1 MKKEIKYTREELLNA
16 LRGDSVAYVKFT
28 KTNGE
33 TRYMKCTRNP
43 KYIPEAMA
51 PAKND
56 DKQKEKTSIKE
67 NLDVINAFDVE
78 KKGWRSFRV
87 DSVTEYG
94 MDSASTV

>member
-1 MKKEIKYTREELLNA
+1 MATNKKTKKYTREELLNA
-16 LRGDSVAYVKFT
+16 LKGEAIAYVKFV

-33 TRYMKCTRNP
+33 VRRMQCTRNP
-43 KYIPEAMA
+43 KHIPIALA
-51 PAKND
+51 PKPEQT
-56 DKQKEKTSIKE
+56 DKVIKE

-94 MDSASTV
+94 IESLQN

>member
-1 MKKEIKYTREELLNA
+1 MKNQIKYTRDELLNT
-16 LRGDSVAYVKFT
+16 LRGDSIAYVKFT

-33 TRYMKCTRNP
+33 TRHMKCTRNP
-43 KYIPEAMA
+43 KYIPESMA
-51 PAKND
+51 PTKAD
-56 DKQKEKTSIKE
+56 DKQKEKTPIKE

-94 MDSASTV
+94 IETQANV

>member
-1 MKKEIKYTREELLNA
+1 MKNNIKYTREELLNA
-16 LRGDSVAYVKFT
+16 LRGDSIAYVKFT

-33 TRYMKCTRNP
+33 TRHMRCTRNP
-43 KYIPEAMA
+43 KYIPES
-51 PAKND
+51 PTSVKTEN
-56 DKQKEKTSIKE
+56 KEKVIKE

-94 MDSASTV
+94 MDNTINV